1 MLGGIVDHLDT
12 VMTFQ
17 GVFLLA
23 WAAILVSDA
32 IFVKKLLKIGPCYY
46 EARQEYL
53 YKWNPVGV
61 VSLLVSSGLGTIA
74 ALGYMGTFLQS
85 TAAFFA
91 AILAAVL
98 TVILAIFTKGKFY
111 KKGEPHDI
119 HKEDYI
125 V

>member
-23 WAAILVSDA
+23 WAAILVTDA
-32 IFVKKLLKIGPCYY
+32 MVVKKLLKIGPGYY
-46 EARQEYL
+46 ESRQEYL

-61 VSLLVSSGLGTIA
+61 ISLLISSGLGVIA
-74 ALGYMGTFLQS
+74 AFGYMGSILQS

-91 AILAAVL
+91 AILASLL
-98 TVILAIFTKGKFY
+98 TVILAIFTKGKY
-111 KKGEPHDI
+111 YSKYEADDI
-119 HKEDYI
+119 LKEDY
-125 V
+125 VA